1 MPSPDDVRL
10 RDQLLAALDG
20 LPVRVRGMFGGYGL
34 YMEDAFFGVISDGRV
49 YFRTD
54 DESRKVYHAR
64 GMQALQPRHRARGP
78 KTVDRNFEVPGDV
91 LGDAEQLREWARRAA
106 SVRRGQV

>member
-1 MPSPDDVRL
+1 MPSPEDVRL
-10 RDQLLAALDG
+10 RDHLLAALDG

-54 DESRKVYHAR
+54 DESRQLYRAR
-64 GMQALQPRHRARGP
+64 GMQPLQPRHRPRGP

-91 LGDAEQLREWARRAA
+91 LSEGKQLRAWARRAA
-106 SVRRGQV
+106 SLRRGQV